1 MLKPLRNVT
10 GLPPW
15 PLRRPLRRLLPRLL
29 PARPAARPEVGGG
42 AAGTGP
48 GPSTPLTWLLPFFPP
63 FSLSR
68 SIRPSSSSSSFS
80 SFSSFSAFPAFPFVL
95 LVLSILLAVAAGV
108 ARAEVRRYEVSA
120 DEMTRQAADHFPIRR
135 CLLEVACV
143 TLSEPKVRLLDGDPR
158 IHLTTTVRPELGG
171 ERLDSGEVDLA
182 GTPYYAPER
191 GAFFLKGA
199 RITESRFPGLKPQ
212 QARTVS
218 ELASSLLAGALRT
231 EPIYQLDEGDARQA
245 LARLVLRDIRVSKGR
260 LLLVVGD
267 AEP

>member
-1 MLKPLRNVT
+1 MPKPLRNVT

-15 PLRRPLRRLLPRLL
+15 PLRRLLPRHLPRHL
-29 PARPAARPEVGGG
+29 PATPAARPEAGEG
-42 AAGTGP
+42 AAGTVP
-48 GPSTPLTWLLPFFPP
+48 GPSTPLTWLLPFFAPC
-63 FSLSR
+63 SLSR
-68 SIRPSSSSSSFS
+68 TIRPFSAFSAFS
-80 SFSSFSAFPAFPFVL
+80 SFSAFPAFPAFPFVL
-95 LVLSILLAVAAGV
+95 LVLSILLAVAPGV

-267 AEP
+267 DEP